1 MQDMRPWRRFR
12 SLFWGKRLF
21 GPRSILVVL
30 VIAGIG
36 LQADLWFSDDGYRK
50 TLKLRNAVAAERV
63 LNDSL
68 RERNAALDAEVINLK
83 QGVDA
88 AEERARTDL
97 GMIGKNE
104 TFYQVV
110 PATSNFQKLFLTI
123 KIRLLKLLEIKQ

>member
-1 MQDMRPWRRFR
+1 LSGSRW
-12 SLFWGKRLF
+12 L
-21 GPRSILVVL
+21 LVL
-30 VIAGIG
+30 LGIAGLS
-36 LQADLWFSDDGYRK
+36 LQAELWFTDDGYRK
-50 TLKLRNAVAAERV
+50 TLKLRTAVAEQSA

-97 GMIGKNE
+97 GMIGLHE

-110 PATSNFQKLFLTI
+110 PAADTTG
-123 KIRLLKLLEIKQ
+123 

>member
-1 MQDMRPWRRFR
+1 LSGSR
-12 SLFWGKRLF
+12 SL
-21 GPRSILVVL
+21 LVVL
-30 VIAGIG
+30 AIAGLG
-36 LQADLWFSDDGYRK
+36 LQAELWFSDDGYQK
-50 TLKLRNAVAAERV
+50 TMKLRAAVAEQSA

-97 GMIGKNE
+97 GMIGERE

-110 PATSNFQKLFLTI
+110 PVADAS
-123 KIRLLKLLEIKQ
+123 R